1 MSNRTRGLTVAV
13 AVVVGLLLW
22 LTPPPK
28 IELPTPEVP
37 SLARPDAE
45 DLRAV
50 SSRALL
56 DWGRH
61 PTPITMIDVP
71 RDALPNGL
79 ALSMLPFLVDWEHTV
94 LEGAGARVRVRNV
107 SVGGNPTAGEN
118 LLATVDVPLTGIV
131 DAQWCL
137 TPDRNKKGKDTAMGH
152 AQLRFVFAADE
163 RPMVLDHDG
172 APLPLIEPLDDLIL
186 SWEAWRPPRTRYD
199 PIAGMDPSTY
209 ALTARAYSGKTRW
222 LGDALRGNPWHCY
235 PLKLPETGDAFA
247 AVLMTGLL
255 AGDAIARRTLDA
267 MVQAGELTLP
277 NADELTDF
285 TQADAERIRATFSTE
300 ALPDD
305 PLTHLMGK
313 ADLSYQLL
321 ERSCITQSL
330 GVIQLA
336 LIRLHR
342 EHDLGPAPDMHIVP
356 QDLPAWVA
364 DLSTAGTGQ
373 LLGYLPGAVLYVMNN
388 HQIIPGNAYRILED
402 AGLLFEQD
410 AEPLYYPYFY
420 TDETPYGRLRD
431 NMM

>member
-1 MSNRTRGLTVAV
+1 MSKRARSILLVLGLILGIA
-13 AVVVGLLLW
+13 LW
-22 LTPPPK
+22 FTPPPE
-28 IELPTPEVP
+28 IDLPAPPVPRLTQPEQQEV
-37 SLARPDAE
+37 RP
-45 DLRAV
+45 V
-50 SSRALL
+50 SSIALL

-61 PTPITMIDVP
+61 PTPVLMIDVP
-71 RDALPNGL
+71 KDALPNGL
-79 ALSMLPFLVDWEHTV
+79 ALSMLPFLVDWSQTEI
-94 LEGAGARVRVRNV
+94 AGPDPQVRVRNV
-107 SVGGNPTAGEN
+107 SVGGNPTVGEN
-118 LLATVDVPLTGIV
+118 LLATIDVPITGIEDV
-131 DAQWCL
+131 QWCL

-152 AQLRFVFAADE
+152 AQLRFVF
-163 RPMVLDHDG
+163 RPDNRPVVLGEDG
-172 APLPLIEPLDDLIL
+172 APLTLVKPLDDLIL

-209 ALTARAYSGKTRW
+209 ALTARAYSGKARW

-235 PLKLPETGDAFA
+235 PLKLPEVGDAFA

-255 AGDAIARRTLDA
+255 GGDAMARRTLDA
-267 MVQAGELTLP
+267 MVQAGELNIP

-285 TQADAERIRATFSTE
+285 TQADAERIRATFSTD
-300 ALPDD
+300 ALPED

-356 QDLPAWVA
+356 KDLPDWVA
-364 DLSTAGTGQ
+364 NLSTAGTGEM
-373 LLGYLPGAVLYVMNN
+373 LGYLPGAVLYVMKN

-402 AGLLFEQD
+402 ADLLYEKDGQ
-410 AEPLYYPYFY
+410 PLYYSYFF
-420 TDETPYGRLRD
+420 TEETPYGKLRD